1 MSQNGGFETACR
13 ALAEADPVLSAFID
27 AIGPCRLTPA
37 PDPFVSLVEAIVS
50 QQLSVK
56 AADTIFARLV
66 AICPRSLVTPKA
78 IFSTPETALRAAGLS
93 RQKIDYMKDLSARWI
108 AGEIRPKEFHSLP
121 DEVIIARLVA
131 VKGIGRWTAE
141 MFLIFALNRTD
152 VLPVGDLGL
161 KKAVQRA
168 YRLRKIPSP
177 ERIQK
182 IGEPWRPYRSV
193 GTWYMWRALGVD
205 VPEQG
210 RGYKKPV
217 DEKDFEL
224 R

>member
-1 MSQNGGFETACR
+1 MIKNMSQNGGFESACR
-13 ALAEADPVLSAFID
+13 ALAEADPVLSTFID
-27 AIGPCRLTPA
+27 AIGPCRLTHA

-56 AADTIFARLV
+56 AADTIFQRLV

-78 IFSTPETALRAAGLS
+78 IFSIPKEELRGVGLS
-93 RQKIDYMKDLSARWI
+93 RQKIAYVKDLAGRWI
-108 AGEIRPKEFHSLP
+108 AAEIRPKEFHSLP
-121 DEVIIARLVA
+121 DEEIIARLVA

-168 YRLRKIPSP
+168 YGLRKIPSP

-182 IGEPWRPYRSV
+182 IARPWRPYRSIA
-193 GTWYMWRALGVD
+193 TWYLWRSLNQLGI
-205 VPEQG
+205 
-210 RGYKKPV
+210 KN
-217 DEKDFEL
+217 
-224 R
+224 

>member
-1 MSQNGGFETACR
+1 MIRNKGDHGGFESARR
-13 ALAEADPVLSAFID
+13 ALAETDPVLSVFIE
-27 AIGPCRLTPA
+27 AVGPCRLAPA

-56 AADTIFARLV
+56 AADTIFQRLV
-66 AICPRSLVTPKA
+66 SICPRRSVTPKA

-93 RQKIDYMKDLSARWI
+93 RQKIGYMKDLSARWI

-121 DEVIIARLVA
+121 DEEIIARLVA

-168 YRLRKIPSP
+168 YGLRKIPSP

-182 IGEPWRPYRSV
+182 IARPWRPYRSIA
-193 GTWYMWRALGVD
+193 TWYLWRSLNQLGV
-205 VPEQG
+205 
-210 RGYKKPV
+210 KN
-217 DEKDFEL
+217 
-224 R
+224 